1 LGGNPVSDSDS
12 EDDSDT
18 ESEIGLE
25 DLDFDEDEEK
35 QKEAELVTFSEPLRE
50 AQVNAVALEKASQTT
65 KRHRGKSTGKS
76 LSTLNRI
83 ARANAMLAK
92 SGQKCISSFFIG
104 RKEAAM
110 HNLDEDV
117 EMLTAVAE
125 AEMDDEMT
133 VAFQVSTFSVS
144 GANVM
149 LTCTSE
155 Q

>member
-1 LGGNPVSDSDS
+1 MIFARKHCVTVQEASKEYDIDTPDNGMTDVDECEEPVCGSGDPEVWDDESENYGEGVLGGNPVSDSDS

-35 QKEAELVTFSEPLRE
+35 QKEAELLTFSEALRE

-65 KRHRGKSTGKS
+65 KRHRGKFTGKS

-92 SGQKCISSFFIG
+92 SGQK
-104 RKEAAM
+104 
-110 HNLDEDV
+110 
-117 EMLTAVAE
+117 
-125 AEMDDEMT
+125 
-133 VAFQVSTFSVS
+133 
-144 GANVM
+144 
-149 LTCTSE
+149 
-155 Q
+155 

>member
-1 LGGNPVSDSDS
+1 
-12 EDDSDT
+12 
-18 ESEIGLE
+18 
-25 DLDFDEDEEK
+25 
-35 QKEAELVTFSEPLRE
+35 
-50 AQVNAVALEKASQTT
+50 
-65 KRHRGKSTGKS
+65 
-76 LSTLNRI
+76 
-83 ARANAMLAK
+83 
-92 SGQKCISSFFIG
+92 
-104 RKEAAM
+104 M